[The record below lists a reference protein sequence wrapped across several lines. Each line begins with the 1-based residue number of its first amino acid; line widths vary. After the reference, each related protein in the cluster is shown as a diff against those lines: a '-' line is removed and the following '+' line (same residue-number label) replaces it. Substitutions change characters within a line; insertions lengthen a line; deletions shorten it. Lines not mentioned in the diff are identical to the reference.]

1 MCTCCRACHKQPQA
15 HSQRHMHCSFIDGA
29 RARHAC
35 VTWRPWAACLR
46 SRACGPLAAP
56 SCPATRRS
64 APPPCSHSMTHTCVR
79 DGYVVIKGT
88 RAGAGTG
95 GSIGARCAACARVAK
110 PQTAKPHRRGKV
122 LARASSLRERSEGSG
137 QQAMLCAALGSGEV
151 HTAARTHLS
160 AVISASLQSTCRSV
174 AAWRRGWA
182 WVSEDKLHP
191 TIQTQPCVRRVGP
204 WPCGHT
210 DARHAVR
217 ALRLRPLAAWR
228 VARCRTN
235 ARTHARTMALMIAL
249 ATCWRTCG
257 LCRHAFGIQATDTKG
272 IVLRGEEGGAGRGV
286 GGDKA
291 APAVWVHA
299 ARTYAQVFGRI
310 PYLCEYRQTGLQ

>member
-1 MCTCCRACHKQPQA
+1 MLAC
-15 HSQRHMHCSFIDGA
+15 
-29 RARHAC
+29 
-35 VTWRPWAACLR
+35 
-46 SRACGPLAAP
+46 
-56 SCPATRRS
+56 
-64 APPPCSHSMTHTCVR
+64 
-79 DGYVVIKGT
+79 
-88 RAGAGTG
+88 
-95 GSIGARCAACARVAK
+95 
-110 PQTAKPHRRGKV
+110 
-122 LARASSLRERSEGSG
+122 ASSLRERSEGSG

-299 ARTYAQVFGRI
+299 ARTYAQAFGRI
-310 PYLCEYRQTGLQ
+310 PYLCASTDRQGSNDQQRCDSLSWRSA